1 MTFPGKGLLEGMAV
15 TARNFVGSYFDK
27 ERLVTVQYPEERVQT
42 PENSRTFPFLV
53 FDDEKDKVGTMR
65 CVACK
70 ICEVEC
76 PPQCIYIV
84 MDRDEKGKPQ
94 QRPKVFDIDISVC
107 MQCQICVEVC
117 PFEAI
122 KMDNDYEKSQYDRFD
137 ELVEH
142 LPDLLKSNEYY
153 HKIKSTEATAVDA
166 KLKEAAEKKAKKAA
180 PAAKPPAT
188 VTKGAAAA
196 AAKPAPPAAKI
207 QIPEDAP
214 FSPEQREW
222 LGNFLSTVSV
232 GAAPASARAPA
243 AASAASTTEV
253 AATAVPTA
261 DAPWHDPSL
270 GMQQRMDLA
279 KAKPFADK
287 LMAAMAQTDC
297 HACGYD
303 CRGYADAIASGAE
316 SDLSLCLPGESETQQ
331 MLEKLMKEAGKG

>member
-1 MTFPGKGLLEGMAV
+1 MGFLGKGLLEGMAV

-27 ERLVTVQYPEERVQT
+27 ERLVTVQYPEERVQV

-53 FDDEKDKVGTMR
+53 FDSGKDPVGTMR

-122 KMDNDYEKSQYDRFD
+122 KMDNDYEKSQYGRFD

-153 HKIKSTEATAVDA
+153 RKIKPTEATAVDA
-166 KLKEAAEKKAKKAA
+166 KLKADAEKRAKKAA
-180 PAAKPPAT
+180 PAAKPAPAT
-188 VTKGAAAA
+188 AGTPAAT
-196 AAKPAPPAAKI
+196 PAAKI
-207 QIPEDAP
+207 TIPADAP
-214 FSPEQREW
+214 FTPDQREW
-222 LGNFLSTVSV
+222 LGKFLSTVSA
-232 GAAPASARAPA
+232 GAAPAPIKTPTAEAAATEAAPPA
-243 AASAASTTEV
+243 A
-253 AATAVPTA
+253 PTA
-261 DAPWHDPSL
+261 DAPWHDPGM

-316 SDLSLCLPGESETQQ
+316 SDLSLCLPGEAETQQ
-331 MLEKLMKEAGKG
+331 MLEKLMKEAGKA